1 MNTDYL
7 KYLLVVADCG
17 SIRQAAEQL
26 HMKQQNLSIIIKNVE
41 HQYDV
46 SIFDRSHKGVQVTED
61 GVFFLREVRTIVES
75 LDKLE
80 RPYLYPSKR
89 YYSNV
94 VDSINMY
101 CTSMVG
107 AHNMVRVLDQFRE
120 YFPYVNVNFLTRSRE
135 EILQEQ
141 EEKSLS
147 ILLTVDSLDTVRSTL
162 PEGIVAEPLA
172 RMPLYATTARDN
184 PEAQQLT
191 GISVHTLLKKPL
203 VLLSQAEDGDTFM
216 YEFLSQYGKPDIRHA
231 VNNTAIFLDLLR
243 RNNFWSVC
251 VAEQAQQN
259 NLLAIPLEEEGW
271 IRAYVLYEETAKE
284 DFLIASMLKILSGY
298 GDQHGVFS

>member
-61 GVFFLREVRTIVES
+61 GAFFLREVRTIVEA

-135 EILQEQ
+135 E
-141 EEKSLS
+141 KSLR

-191 GISVHTLLKKPL
+191 SISVHTLLKKPL
-203 VLLSQAEDGDTFM
+203 VLLSQAEHGDTFM

-298 GDQHGVFS
+298 GEQRGIFS